1 MASNRTTQLRTL
13 KRMLSEDIPDSRKM
27 PSAGVYTKRVKTA
40 KPKSTETEDVEVG
53 APMVKEKPV
62 KAEEPAATAT
72 IEVEKPAA
80 TATVEVEKPAATVT
94 VEVEKPATTAT
105 EEPVGAEE
113 PAATEDTIPVL
124 ESAAVPV
131 PTQP

>member
-80 TATVEVEKPAATVT
+80 TATVEVEKPA
-94 VEVEKPATTAT
+94 TTAT